1 MRRIKLVLVVP
12 TALAH
17 PETADF
23 EKARR
28 ARAREARERQ
38 VSLGIL
44 LPTHQPPVAVGPS
57 MRTFRRPESTP
68 CFRAVLLLA
77 PPFVPGCASRSP
89 SALPLHASTPNRKP
103 RPGTDAA
110 GTAGP
115 APPPGRG
122 SKQGPASRHRRR
134 QNCYCSASRVC
145 CHQPT
150 ERAGGPDIHG
160 VYAISSEVP

>member
-1 MRRIKLVLVVP
+1 MRCIKLVLVVP
-12 TALAH
+12 TALPH
-17 PETADF
+17 PDTADF

-44 LPTHQPPVAVGPS
+44 LPTRQPPVAVGPS

-89 SALPLHASTPNRKP
+89 SALPLHASTPSRKP

-110 GTAGP
+110 GAAGP
-115 APPPGRG
+115 APPLRRG
-122 SKQGPASRHRRR
+122 GGASKGQHRSTTVGKIVTVLRVGYAATNR
-134 QNCYCSASRVC
+134 QNELEGLTYTASTR
-145 CHQPT
+145 
-150 ERAGGPDIHG
+150 
-160 VYAISSEVP
+160 